1 MPFVTQDRRDIIDEF
16 GLDNDKLPGGIQVG
30 DRCYVFYKPMVDKW
44 KANPRWTTA
53 HNIYKTMMREI
64 ESPESLSEDDG
75 AAYELAWQVFFEIY
89 VMPYEL
95 KKREENGDI

>member
-1 MPFVTQDRRDIIDEF
+1 MPFLTQDDRDRIDENPWTA
-16 GLDNDKLPGGIQVG
+16 GKPGEL
-30 DRCYVFYKPMVDKW
+30 CYVFYKPMVERW

-53 HNIYKTMMREI
+53 HDIYREMC
-64 ESPESLSEDDG
+64 EGHANNFDEG
-75 AAYELAWQVFFEIY
+75 AAKELAWQVFFQLY